1 MQTWA
6 VLSLSYVRQDNSSPV
21 VSAYPLSLL
30 PVCLRAHM
38 CVFTYCEIISYP
50 TSQKKDAQNGANGC
64 GQSGETIVERRGDE
78 KVLLRALLCDGTCR
92 SQFCFPKM
100 QGLGAKPQQWASL
113 SSSAIIF
120 IHYCKWQE
128 SVVQCIL
135 HLMSSRYVSVVKK
148 KS

>member
-6 VLSLSYVRQDNSSPV
+6 VLSLSYVRQDNSSLV

-30 PVCLRAHM
+30 PVCLQAHM
-38 CVFTYCEIISYP
+38 CVFTYCDITEERCAEWGKRMRP
-50 TSQKKDAQNGANGC
+50 KWWDHC
-64 GQSGETIVERRGDE
+64 GTPWGWKGPPESFIVWWD
-78 KVLLRALLCDGTCR
+78 LGTCR

-120 IHYCKWQE
+120 THYSKWQE

-148 KS
+148 KLI